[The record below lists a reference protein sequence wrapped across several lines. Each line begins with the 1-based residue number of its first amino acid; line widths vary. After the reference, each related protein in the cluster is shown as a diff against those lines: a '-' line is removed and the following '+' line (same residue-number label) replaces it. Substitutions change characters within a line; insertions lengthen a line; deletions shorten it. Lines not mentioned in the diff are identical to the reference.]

1 MGRLGHQGAG
11 RRRRRS
17 RTLAV
22 ALCACAFLA
31 FSARAARLRPGHLQH
46 VICKAPATVPTYS
59 WLSDGP
65 EFAVVVSVSGH
76 QLSVTSAPILPLAP
90 RADMRSWLEFSQYVR
105 PPPAF

>member
-1 MGRLGHQGAG
+1 MGRSGHQGTG

-17 RTLAV
+17 RTLAA

-31 FSARAARLRPGHLQH
+31 FTARAARLRPGLLQH

-59 WLSDGP
+59 WLSDAP
-65 EFAVVVSVSGH
+65 DFAVVISVSGLR
-76 QLSVTSAPILPLAP
+76 LSVSSAPILPLLPLA
-90 RADMRSWLEFSQYVR
+90 AMASWLEFSQYVR